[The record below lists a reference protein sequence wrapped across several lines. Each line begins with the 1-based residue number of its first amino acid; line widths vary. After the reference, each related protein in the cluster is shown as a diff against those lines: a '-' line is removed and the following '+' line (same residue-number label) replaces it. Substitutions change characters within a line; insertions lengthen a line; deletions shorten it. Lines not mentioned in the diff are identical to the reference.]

1 MKKISFLLFAIL
13 FSISNHS
20 QAQNS
25 DLKFGIKAGANY
37 SKFTADFPTEVRDY
51 VEYQRKPG
59 FYLGAFLSKELSEK
73 LYFQSELHFALLR
86 TDFVVEGVEISED
99 PMGPSTVIDIV
110 TNINESVIAVPLIMR
125 YYFTGSFFVDAG
137 PKIGYIIDR
146 SEKIENDPFE
156 EPGNTRPP
164 QVYDYDKFDL
174 SLSLGTGYK
183 LSRDFIINGRYSFGV
198 IERDNSIKSS
208 VFSLGLEYKL

>member
-1 MKKISFLLFAIL
+1 MKKISLLLLAIL
-13 FSISNHS
+13 FSLSIHT

-25 DLKFGIKAGANY
+25 NLEFGIKAGANY
-37 SKFTADFPTEVRDY
+37 SKFTADFPAEVRDH

-59 FYLGAFLSKELSEK
+59 FYLGAFLSKALSEK
-73 LYFQSELHFALLR
+73 LYFQPELHFALLR
-86 TDFVVEGVEISED
+86 TDFLIKGVQMYDPDAGHNVFDIETNISE
-99 PMGPSTVIDIV
+99 SA
-110 TNINESVIAVPLIMR
+110 IAVPLLMR
-125 YYFTGSFFVDAG
+125 YYLTGSFFLDAG
-137 PKIGYIIDR
+137 PQAGFIIDR
-146 SEKIENDPFE
+146 SEKIENDPFK
-156 EPGNTRPP
+156 EPGNTGTTLDH
-164 QVYDYDKFDL
+164 DYDKFDL